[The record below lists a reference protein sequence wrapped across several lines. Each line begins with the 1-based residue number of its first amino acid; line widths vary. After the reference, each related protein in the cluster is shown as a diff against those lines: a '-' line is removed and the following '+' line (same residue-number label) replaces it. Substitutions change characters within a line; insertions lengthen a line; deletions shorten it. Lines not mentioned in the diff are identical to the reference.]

1 MYINKNENNYYCLIC
16 EAKELVILK
25 NFSNLPRVTSDSR
38 PWPSGGQL
46 SFCEKC
52 GAVQKIPTN
61 EWNAETDKIYQTY
74 DLWPLAKGLEQPIFS
89 SNGKFNTRSNIIIE
103 YLLKDYKLKSKGNLL
118 DIGCGNGVALSN
130 FAIKFPY
137 WNLYAADLTDRFLTI
152 LNKIPL
158 FKKLFIG
165 SLENIN
171 KKFELII
178 MIHSLEHFK
187 NPYEAL
193 CSVRR
198 LLKDKGVLFVTVPN
212 ADESPFDYLV
222 VDHLVHFN
230 SKHIT
235 YLGQRAGLTI
245 SQMKDDILPK
255 EISMIAE
262 PSSKINNTLSNNFDT
277 QNAINRVHEGLQ
289 WLNQLLLIVNESS
302 NNAKM
307 RGIKFGIFGTS
318 IAGMWIFGAMKD
330 KVNFFVDEDTTR
342 QGEFIE
348 GRPILAVKDVED
360 ESYVFLALLP
370 EAAFNVQKR
379 INKNK
384 INWVMPPSRNL

>member
-1 MYINKNENNYYCLIC
+1 MCFFAIFVYSKFTTLGDSFGYLSADNKDFEYQGVLTSTTLMYTVGHLLKRFLFFDVIASMPFIFLSYYGIKYLLNNFKVAFNKPIFFALIFIPNYLVYTSIISKEAVGSFYSSVIAVMIINYIEGNFKIKLIYLCSIALCFLFKPQFLIFIFEALFLLYATKKIRNNFFVAFLGSSIWAVNIISMY
-16 EAKELVILK
+16 V
-25 NFSNLPRVTSDSR
+25 FSEQIND
-38 PWPSGGQL
+38 
-46 SFCEKC
+46 
-52 GAVQKIPTN
+52 
-61 EWNAETDKIYQTY
+61 
-74 DLWPLAKGLEQPIFS
+74 LAKMMKYNFMMEDARS
-89 SNGKFNTRSNIIIE
+89 TRNTSI
-103 YLLKDYKLKSKGNLL
+103 
-118 DIGCGNGVALSN
+118 
-130 FAIKFPY
+130 
-137 WNLYAADLTDRFLTI
+137 
-152 LNKIPL
+152 
-158 FKKLFIG
+158 
-165 SLENIN
+165 
-171 KKFELII
+171 
-178 MIHSLEHFK
+178 
-187 NPYEAL
+187 
-193 CSVRR
+193 
-198 LLKDKGVLFVTVPN
+198 
-212 ADESPFDYLV
+212 
-222 VDHLVHFN
+222 
-230 SKHIT
+230 
-235 YLGQRAGLTI
+235 
-245 SQMKDDILPK
+245 
-255 EISMIAE
+255 
-262 PSSKINNTLSNNFDT
+262 FDT